1 MSRSIVDP
9 SLPLP
14 DRAAAVLGAYFPQH
28 LTGERDGWRILTR
41 NDRWAAVWD
50 LGEREDI
57 ETPERAAKRLELARA
72 LATAG
77 YAVTQPSD
85 LYMVFFADRPHD
97 TDGPRYVVVPEDT
110 APGGPCGGSHVVMDN
125 WTRIHVSTHQAGEE
139 AQEQA
144 EQANRD
150 QVRADAGKAVTEQI
164 AVRLEEA
171 DAMLGAGNWF
181 FRQELRALA
190 RYSAPVRHERIDALV
205 AVAGALASGRAIER
219 AGRLVAYGENGV
231 TVRWVAKSEAP
242 SVGFFPAEPM
252 SPIARA
258 AFDVLTA
265 ARLTPAVWG
274 ERISGEDAPSAH
286 FFPEQDGFAVGD
298 GTRTGDWGRALI
310 DCIGKDDVEHQRVP
324 EVLRAAGWTVADST
338 GAWAEFGVWEAMPPG
353 EEAAP
358 GLLVEARVLLLAAG
372 VSQGGPHRMGFKLSL
387 SQGPDEVM
395 IRAFEGGTF
404 VHCPYDGQEETIRR
418 RREAGALVASASDA
432 LVAQGWTL
440 LRTSDLCGVRYDLV
454 RAPQPEHP
462 TRDAHLVAAE
472 AAAVLVEGGYRASGG
487 PDEDGFTVTPAGW
500 GRVRIGHQEVTHWYR
515 MMLPEHY
522 SRALRAA
529 GWRLNPME
537 ESGGAGTDSRRTG
550 WYLAE
555 PPAEEH
561 RAVWARVREMRQAVR
576 KLWPLVQGRSYP
588 GWELSV
594 YPTGPDGGSLDVTAF
609 YGGDAVTS
617 RDVLARVLKHAGY
630 LAVPGDRGYVV
641 SGKAPGFG
649 CLPEHMGNAATVE
662 AVQVLLARR
671 RQPVLF
677 HADGSRAAKPWHDG
691 RVSYDGGFVIA
702 PADRGELRVEFVP
715 VIAVTGAVMEWPR
728 EATEV
733 MKYAA
738 DFAAAGWGVRLG
750 GLTDEVTLHVRPS
763 PAG

>member
-14 DRAAAVLGAYFPQH
+14 DRAAAVLGAHFPQH

-50 LGEREDI
+50 LAEREGI

-85 LYMVFFADRPHD
+85 LYVVFFADRPHD
-97 TDGPRYVVVPEDT
+97 TDGPRYVVVREDT
-110 APGGPCGGSHVVMDN
+110 APGGPCGGSHVVMDD
-125 WTRIHVSTHQAGEE
+125 WTRIHLSTHQAGEE

-144 EQANRD
+144 GQANRD

-171 DAMLGAGNWF
+171 DAMLGAGNRF

-219 AGRLVAYGENGV
+219 AGRLVAYGEDGV
-231 TVRWVAKSEAP
+231 RVRWVAKSETP
-242 SVGFFPAEPM
+242 SIGFYPEWSM
-252 SPIARA
+252 GPIAQA
-258 AFDVLTA
+258 AHGVLMA
-265 ARLTPAVWG
+265 AGLTPAVWG
-274 ERISGEDAPSAH
+274 ERVSEESTPAR
-286 FFPEQDGFAVGD
+286 FFVEGDGFAVDD
-298 GTRTGDWGRALI
+298 GAGTGDWGRALI
-310 DCIGKDDVEHQRVP
+310 SRIGKDDEEHARVC
-324 EVLRAAGWTVADST
+324 EVLRTAGWTVADSR
-338 GAWAEFGVWEAMPPG
+338 GVWAEWEAIPPG
-353 EEAAP
+353 EESAP
-358 GLLVEARVLLLAAG
+358 GLLVEARALLLAAG
-372 VSQGGPHRMGFKLSL
+372 VPQEGPGRMGFELSL

-395 IRAFEGGTF
+395 IRAFEDGSF
-404 VHCPYDGQEETIRR
+404 VHCPYDGQEKTIRR
-418 RREAGALVASASDA
+418 RRAAGDLVASASDV

-440 LRTSDLCGVRYDLV
+440 LHTSDLYGVRYGLV

-462 TRDAHLVAAE
+462 TFDAEKAAAE
-472 AAAVLVEGGYRASGG
+472 AAAVLIEGGYRASRG
-487 PDEDGFTVTPAGW
+487 PGDDGFTVAAAGR
-500 GRVRIGHQEVTHWYR
+500 GKARIGHEEATYWDR
-515 MMLPEHY
+515 MMLREHY
-522 SRALRAA
+522 SRALKAA
-529 GWRLNPME
+529 GWRLNPLE
-537 ESGGAGTDSRRTG
+537 ESGGLGTGLPSIS
-550 WYLAE
+550 WHLAE
-555 PPAEEH
+555 PPAKE
-561 RAVWARVREMRQAVR
+561 RQAVWARVREVRQNLR
-576 KLWPLVQGRSYP
+576 KHWQLVQGRAYP
-588 GWELSV
+588 GWELRVS
-594 YPTGPDGGSLDVTAF
+594 PTHADGGSLDVTAF
-609 YGGDAVTS
+609 YGGDAVNS
-617 RDVLARVLKHAGY
+617 RDALARVLKHAGY

-677 HADGSRAAKPWHDG
+677 HADGSRVAKPWHDG
-691 RVSYDGGFVIA
+691 RMSYDGGFVIA
-702 PADRGELRVEFVP
+702 PAGRGELRVEFVP

-733 MKYAA
+733 LKYAA
-738 DFAAAGWGVRLG
+738 DFTAAGWVVRLD

-763 PAG
+763 LAG